1 MDASALQ
8 TALDLEEG
16 LAHLGRRRGRP
27 AASGAATAHVSTS
40 ELQDLKRD
48 YRAAFLRYL
57 LRREEAPLHV
67 GYELGRSAVAGGLS
81 ILDIAQVHHEV
92 LLEVLRDT
100 SADDLSGVG
109 TAASEFL
116 VEVLST
122 YDMAHRGILGSGG
135 ASGELR

>member
-1 MDASALQ
+1 M
-8 TALDLEEG
+8 T
-16 LAHLGRRRGRP
+16 
-27 AASGAATAHVSTS
+27 

-67 GYELGRSAVAGGLS
+67 GYEIGRSAVAGGLS
-81 ILDIAQVHHEV
+81 ILAIAQVHHEV

-100 SADDLSGVG
+100 RADEVSGVG

-122 YDMAHRGILGSGG
+122 YDMTHRGFLSSGG
-135 ASGELR
+135 GQQ